1 MPCQG
6 CGRDAPTK
14 HVVFY
19 QNIGMLVARRMRTLQ
34 GNFCKRCIRKHFLNL
49 TGLTMLTGWWGTIS
63 VILNPFLILNN
74 VVRYVGTLRLADT
87 ADGALPVELLPVNSQ
102 AAKPVTTSRSTPASL
117 PSVPVGLAAYRQ
129 DIQLRLRG
137 GQTPQEI
144 AAFLAPQTGVSVK
157 QAQAYAESLQGK

>member
-19 QNIGMLVARRMRTLQ
+19 QNIGMLVARRMRTVQ
-34 GNFCKRCIRKHFLNL
+34 GNLCKRCIRKQFLSL
-49 TGLTMLTGWWGTIS
+49 TGLTLVTGWWGTIS

-87 ADGALPVELLPVNSQ
+87 ADGAMPVELLPVDAP
-102 AAKPVTTSRSTPASL
+102 AARLVNPAPSTPASL
-117 PSVPVGLAAYRQ
+117 PTVPVGLAAYRQ
-129 DIQLRLRG
+129 DIQIRLRG

-144 AAFLAPQTGVSVK
+144 AAFLAPRTGVSTG
-157 QAQAYAESLQGK
+157 QAQAYAESLRGK